1 MKHKAKDTLDAAAGF
16 GTAEEAPAASTFRPK
31 GRYESSLE
39 KGAFLP
45 SQILKDQALDAGVAA
60 QPFHRP

>member
-39 KGAFLP
+39 KAR
-45 SQILKDQALDAGVAA
+45 SCQAR
-60 QPFHRP
+60 F